1 MAIGNFGML
10 DSMASSTPT
19 LVHRRMS
26 STTASGPKI
35 CLMSSGSRG
44 DVQPFIALAQGLKD
58 AGFDITVVTHESYR
72 PFVTGAGLD
81 FRTLGGDP
89 RHVLNTPAGQE
100 LMESGDN
107 IRVFFQKMV
116 KLAEPLVVEVAQG
129 ALTAVADADLVLC
142 SSSMYFVGEALGE
155 KLSCPVV
162 FLSLQP
168 MAPSREQPGVFQTPL
183 SPRFK
188 FLERWGY
195 FKAAAVVGL
204 QFYARVY
211 RPICNRVRS
220 EVMQIRP
227 RSRWFRPQIFE
238 NGPLFLYGYSPHVV
252 PRPSDWSATQQV
264 CGYWIMQPQTDWQPS
279 PDLEQFLGEGP
290 PPVYI
295 GFGSMPFDDP
305 AQMQAL
311 LIEALE
317 RTGQR
322 AVISQGWGSLGA
334 AGWPDS
340 VHLVGDVPHEWLFR
354 RVTAVVHHGGAGT
367 TAAGLR
373 AGAPTIVVPH
383 IADQPYWGR
392 RVQAL
397 GCGPAPIPRKQLTP
411 SLLAAA
417 IRQAT
422 QDSVMRSAA
431 GQLGE
436 RLRAEEG
443 VSVAVDHLT
452 RALARLPQK

>member
-1 MAIGNFGML
+1 MF
-10 DSMASSTPT
+10 DT
-19 LVHRRMS
+19 LVS
-26 STTASGPKI
+26 SAAPVMHPPMNPIAAPSPKI

-44 DVQPFIALAQGLKD
+44 DVQPFIALAQGLKQ
-58 AGFDITVVTHESYR
+58 AGFDISVVTHESYR
-72 PFVTGAGLD
+72 QFVTSAGLD

-89 RHVLNTPAGQE
+89 RHVLSTPAGQE

-107 IRVFFQKMV
+107 IRVFFEKMV
-116 KLAEPLVVEVAQG
+116 KIAEPLVVEVAQD
-129 ALTAVADADLVLC
+129 ALKAVADADVVLC

-155 KLSCPVV
+155 KLGCPIV

-183 SPRFK
+183 SPRFQ

-195 FKAAAVVGL
+195 FEAASVLGL

-227 RSRWFRPQIFE
+227 RSRWFRPKIFK

-264 CGYWIMQPQTDWQPS
+264 CGYWIMQPRSDWQPS
-279 PDLEQFLGEGP
+279 PELEQFLAAGP
-290 PPVYI
+290 PPVYV

-305 AQMQAL
+305 TTMQAL

-334 AGWPDS
+334 GGWPSS

-354 RVTAVVHHGGAGT
+354 RVAAVVHHGGAGT

-397 GCGPAPIPRKQLTP
+397 GCGPAPIPRRQLTP
-411 SLLAAA
+411 TLLAAA
-417 IRQAT
+417 IQQAT
-422 QDSVMRSAA
+422 QDPAMRSAA
-431 GQLGE
+431 SALGE
-436 RLRAEEG
+436 RLGAEDG
-443 VSVAVDHLT
+443 VATAVEHLT
-452 RALARLPQK
+452 RALAGRSEQ